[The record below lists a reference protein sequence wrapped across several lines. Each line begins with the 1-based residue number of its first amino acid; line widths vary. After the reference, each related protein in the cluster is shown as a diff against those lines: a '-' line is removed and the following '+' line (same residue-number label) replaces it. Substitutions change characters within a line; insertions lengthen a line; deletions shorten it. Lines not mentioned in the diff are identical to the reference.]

1 MTALKPKKKY
11 NYYFTNNMNNQHLL
25 DSFLETVLE
34 PDKETIN
41 YHGVEIPFPSLA
53 QAELDRQFNLN
64 LKNNVSPRDF
74 EKVVDG
80 VIVSIKLDLKKKYK
94 LYYFLLYNISY
105 LRKNKIDL
113 TKESKFNLEEINELL
128 FSTEENVFKYYEQIK
143 RLSLN

>member
-1 MTALKPKKKY
+1 
-11 NYYFTNNMNNQHLL
+11 MNNRHLL

-41 YHGVEIPFPSLA
+41 YYGVDFPFPSLA

-74 EKVVDG
+74 EKVIDE
-80 VIVSIKLDLKKKYK
+80 VIVSIKLDLKRKYK

-105 LRKNKIDL
+105 LRMNKIDL
-113 TKESKFNLEEINELL
+113 TKENKFNLEEINKLL
-128 FSTEENVFKYYEQIK
+128 FSTEENIFKHYEQIK

>member
-1 MTALKPKKKY
+1 
-11 NYYFTNNMNNQHLL
+11 MNNQHLL

-34 PDKETIN
+34 PDKDTIN
-41 YHGVEIPFPSLA
+41 YHGVDVPFPSLA

-80 VIVSIKLDLKKKYK
+80 VIVSIKLDLKRKYK

>member
-1 MTALKPKKKY
+1 
-11 NYYFTNNMNNQHLL
+11 MNNQHLL

-80 VIVSIKLDLKKKYK
+80 VIVSIKLDLKRKYK

-128 FSTEENVFKYYEQIK
+128 FSTEENIFKYYEQIK

>member
-1 MTALKPKKKY
+1 
-11 NYYFTNNMNNQHLL
+11 MNNQHLL
-25 DSFLETVLE
+25 ESFLETVLE

-41 YHGVEIPFPSLA
+41 YHGIEVPFPSLA

-64 LKNNVSPRDF
+64 LKNNVLPRDF

-80 VIVSIKLDLKKKYK
+80 VIVSIKLDLKRKYK

>member
-1 MTALKPKKKY
+1 
-11 NYYFTNNMNNQHLL
+11 MNNQHLL

-41 YHGVEIPFPSLA
+41 YYGVEVPFPSLA
-53 QAELDRQFNLN
+53 QAELDRQFNIN

-74 EKVVDG
+74 EKVIDE

-105 LRKNKIDL
+105 LRKNKIN
-113 TKESKFNLEEINELL
+113 TTKFNFEEMNKLL
-128 FSTEENVFKYYEQIK
+128 FSSEDHIYSYYDKIK
-143 RLSLN
+143 QLSLN

>member
-1 MTALKPKKKY
+1 
-11 NYYFTNNMNNQHLL
+11 MNNQHLL

-41 YHGVEIPFPSLA
+41 YHGVEFPFPSLA

-80 VIVSIKLDLKKKYK
+80 VIVSIKLDLKRKYK
-94 LYYFLLYNISY
+94 LYYFLLYNVSY

>member
-1 MTALKPKKKY
+1 
-11 NYYFTNNMNNQHLL
+11 MNNQHLL

-41 YHGVEIPFPSLA
+41 YYGVEIPFPSLA

-74 EKVVDG
+74 EKVIDG

-105 LRKNKIDL
+105 LRKNKINL
-113 TKESKFNLEEINELL
+113 TKFDFEEINELL
-128 FSTEENVFKYYEQIK
+128 FSSEDRIYSYYDKIK
-143 RLSLN
+143 QLSLN

>member
-1 MTALKPKKKY
+1 
-11 NYYFTNNMNNQHLL
+11 MNNQHLL

-41 YHGVEIPFPSLA
+41 YYGFEVPFPSLA

-74 EKVVDG
+74 EKVIDG

-105 LRKNKIDL
+105 LRKNKIN
-113 TKESKFNLEEINELL
+113 TTKFNFEEINKLL
-128 FSTEENVFKYYEQIK
+128 FSSEDHIYSYYDKIK
-143 RLSLN
+143 QLSLN

>member
-1 MTALKPKKKY
+1 
-11 NYYFTNNMNNQHLL
+11 MNNQHLL

-34 PDKETIN
+34 PDKDTIN
-41 YHGVEIPFPSLA
+41 YHGVDVPFPSLA

-80 VIVSIKLDLKKKYK
+80 VIVSIKLNLKRKYK

-105 LRKNKIDL
+105 LRKNKINL
-113 TKESKFNLEEINELL
+113 TKFDFEEINELL
-128 FSTEENVFKYYEQIK
+128 FSSEDRIYSYYDKIK
-143 RLSLN
+143 QLSLN

>member
-1 MTALKPKKKY
+1 
-11 NYYFTNNMNNQHLL
+11 MNNQYLL

-41 YHGVEIPFPSLA
+41 YHGVEVPFPSLA

-74 EKVVDG
+74 EKVIDG
-80 VIVSIKLDLKKKYK
+80 VIVSIKLDLKRKYK

-105 LRKNKIDL
+105 LRKNKINL
-113 TKESKFNLEEINELL
+113 TKLNFEEINELL
-128 FSTEENVFKYYEQIK
+128 FSTEEHIYSHYVKIK
-143 RLSLN
+143 QLSLN

>member
-1 MTALKPKKKY
+1 
-11 NYYFTNNMNNQHLL
+11 MNNQHLL

-34 PDKETIN
+34 TDKETIN
-41 YHGVEIPFPSLA
+41 YHGVEVPFPSLA

-64 LKNNVSPRDF
+64 LKNNVSPREF

-80 VIVSIKLDLKKKYK
+80 VIISIKLDLKRKYK

-128 FSTEENVFKYYEQIK
+128 FSTEENIFKHYEQIK

>member
-1 MTALKPKKKY
+1 
-11 NYYFTNNMNNQHLL
+11 MNNQILL

-41 YHGVEIPFPSLA
+41 YYGFEVPFPSLA
-53 QAELDRQFNLN
+53 QAELDRQFNIN

-74 EKVVDG
+74 EKVIDG

-105 LRKNKIDL
+105 LRKNKINL
-113 TKESKFNLEEINELL
+113 TKFDFEEINELL
-128 FSTEENVFKYYEQIK
+128 FSSEDHIYSYYDKIK
-143 RLSLN
+143 QLSLN

>member
-1 MTALKPKKKY
+1 
-11 NYYFTNNMNNQHLL
+11 MNNQHLL

-41 YHGVEIPFPSLA
+41 YYGFEVPFPSLA

-74 EKVVDG
+74 EKVIDG

-105 LRKNKIDL
+105 LRKNKIN
-113 TKESKFNLEEINELL
+113 TTKFNFEEMNKLL
-128 FSTEENVFKYYEQIK
+128 FSSEDHIYSYYDKIK
-143 RLSLN
+143 QLSLN

>member
-1 MTALKPKKKY
+1 ME
-11 NYYFTNNMNNQHLL
+11 NQHLL

-34 PDKETIN
+34 PDNETIN
-41 YHGVEIPFPSLA
+41 YHGVEVPFPSLA
-53 QAELDRQFNLN
+53 QAELDHQFNLN

-80 VIVSIKLDLKKKYK
+80 VIVSIKLDLKRKYK

>member
-1 MTALKPKKKY
+1 
-11 NYYFTNNMNNQHLL
+11 MNNQHLL
-25 DSFLETVLE
+25 ESFLETVLE

-41 YHGVEIPFPSLA
+41 YYGAEIPFPSLA

-80 VIVSIKLDLKKKYK
+80 VIVSIKLDLKRKYK

-105 LRKNKIDL
+105 LRKNKTDL

-128 FSTEENVFKYYEQIK
+128 FSTEDNIYSYYEKVK
-143 RLSLN
+143 RFSLN

>member
-1 MTALKPKKKY
+1 
-11 NYYFTNNMNNQHLL
+11 MNNQHLL
-25 DSFLETVLE
+25 DSFLERVLE

-41 YHGVEIPFPSLA
+41 YYGVEVPFPSLA

-74 EKVVDG
+74 EKVIDG

-105 LRKNKIDL
+105 LRKNKINL
-113 TKESKFNLEEINELL
+113 TKFDFEEINELL
-128 FSTEENVFKYYEQIK
+128 FSSEDRIYSYYDKIK
-143 RLSLN
+143 QLSLN

>member
-1 MTALKPKKKY
+1 
-11 NYYFTNNMNNQHLL
+11 MNNQHLL

-41 YHGVEIPFPSLA
+41 YHGVEVPFPSLA

-80 VIVSIKLDLKKKYK
+80 VIVSIKLDLKRKYK

-105 LRKNKIDL
+105 LRKNKINL
-113 TKESKFNLEEINELL
+113 TKFNFEEINELL
-128 FSTEENVFKYYEQIK
+128 FSSEDHIYSYYNKIK
-143 RLSLN
+143 QLSLN

>member
-1 MTALKPKKKY
+1 
-11 NYYFTNNMNNQHLL
+11 MNNQHLL

-41 YHGVEIPFPSLA
+41 YYGVEVPFPSLA

-74 EKVVDG
+74 EKVIDG

-105 LRKNKIDL
+105 LRKNKINI
-113 TKESKFNLEEINELL
+113 TKFNFEEMNKLL
-128 FSTEENVFKYYEQIK
+128 FSSEDHIYSYYDKIK
-143 RLSLN
+143 QLSLN

>member
-1 MTALKPKKKY
+1 
-11 NYYFTNNMNNQHLL
+11 MNNQHLL

-41 YHGVEIPFPSLA
+41 YHGVEVPFPSLA

-80 VIVSIKLDLKKKYK
+80 VIISIKLDLKRKYK

-128 FSTEENVFKYYEQIK
+128 FSTEENIFKYYEQIK

>member
-1 MTALKPKKKY
+1 MVFLIGKVNTQL
-11 NYYFTNNMNNQHLL
+11 LL
-25 DSFLETVLE
+25 DNFLETFLE

-41 YHGVEIPFPSLA
+41 YYGVEVPFPSLA

-74 EKVVDG
+74 EKVIDG

-105 LRKNKIDL
+105 LRKNKINL
-113 TKESKFNLEEINELL
+113 TKFDFEEINELL
-128 FSTEENVFKYYEQIK
+128 FSSEDRIYSYYDKIK
-143 RLSLN
+143 QLSLN

>member
-1 MTALKPKKKY
+1 
-11 NYYFTNNMNNQHLL
+11 MNNQHLL
-25 DSFLETVLE
+25 ESFLETVLE

-41 YHGVEIPFPSLA
+41 YYGAEIPFPSLA

-105 LRKNKIDL
+105 LRKNKTDL

-128 FSTEENVFKYYEQIK
+128 FSTEDNIYSYYEKVK
-143 RLSLN
+143 RFSLN

>member
-1 MTALKPKKKY
+1 
-11 NYYFTNNMNNQHLL
+11 MNNQILL

-41 YHGVEIPFPSLA
+41 YYGVEVPFPSLA

-74 EKVVDG
+74 EKVIDG

-105 LRKNKIDL
+105 LRKNKIN
-113 TKESKFNLEEINELL
+113 TTKFNFEEMNKLL
-128 FSTEENVFKYYEQIK
+128 FSSEDHIYSYYDKIK
-143 RLSLN
+143 QLSLN

>member
-1 MTALKPKKKY
+1 
-11 NYYFTNNMNNQHLL
+11 MNNQHLL

-41 YHGVEIPFPSLA
+41 CYGVEVPFPSLA

-80 VIVSIKLDLKKKYK
+80 VIVSIKLDLKRKYK

-105 LRKNKIDL
+105 LRKNKINL
-113 TKESKFNLEEINELL
+113 TKFNFEEINELL
-128 FSTEENVFKYYEQIK
+128 FSSEDHIYSYYNKIK
-143 RLSLN
+143 QLSLN

>member
-1 MTALKPKKKY
+1 MI
-11 NYYFTNNMNNQHLL
+11 NQLLL
-25 DSFLETVLE
+25 DNFLETVLE

-41 YHGVEIPFPSLA
+41 YHGVKVPFPSLA
-53 QAELDRQFNLN
+53 QAELDHQFNLN

-80 VIVSIKLDLKKKYK
+80 VIVSIKLDLKRKYK

-113 TKESKFNLEEINELL
+113 DKESKFNLEEINELL
-128 FSTEENVFKYYEQIK
+128 FSTEDHIYSYYEKVK